1 MFIQETR
8 RQMIHKTS
16 FQLDKRWFLNTK
28 GVNLFPCLCWTGQ
41 DVMHL
46 KLQKAV
52 NLECLHKIIGT
63 SCKVSDILGLPEEEM
78 YLCHWKFLGA
88 SEKQLSGRLL
98 ILLSSWAEEPT
109 RLDGFLS
116 DCKGAQKY
124 PMLFWKG
131 KKKHPHTAPRYC
143 GSNASL
149 WICNSTRL
157 ADDILIWKLTD

>member
-1 MFIQETR
+1 
-8 RQMIHKTS
+8 MIFKYEGS
-16 FQLDKRWFLNTK
+16 KSLSLSVLNRPRC
-28 GVNLFPCLCWTGQ
+28 NA
-41 DVMHL
+41 L

-116 DCKGAQKY
+116 YCKGAQKY

-149 WICNSTRL
+149 WICNRTRL
-157 ADDILIWKLTD
+157 ADDILIWKLTALAALIQIIVKLQWSAWN